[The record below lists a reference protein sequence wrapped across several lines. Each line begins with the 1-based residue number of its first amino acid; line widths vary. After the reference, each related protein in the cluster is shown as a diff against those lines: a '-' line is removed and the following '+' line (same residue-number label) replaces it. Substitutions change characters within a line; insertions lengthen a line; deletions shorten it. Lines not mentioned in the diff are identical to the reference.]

1 MDCPFDSAILLEA
14 ALSRASVNQSFNA
27 PIVSPWTIVLRTK
40 SANMETGN
48 MIKVSAVPKRR
59 WGLARGKRNTKQLW
73 KQEPPLILAVF
84 PQMNK
89 LPTQRDPTSEAI
101 AITW

>member
-14 ALSRASVNQSFNA
+14 ALSRVNVNQSFNA
-27 PIVSPWTIVLRTK
+27 RIVSPWTIVIRTK
-40 SANMETGN
+40 NANMETGN

-59 WGLARGKRNTKQLW
+59 CGLARGKRSTKQLW

-84 PQMNK
+84 PQMDK
-89 LPTQRDPTSEAI
+89 LPPQRETTSEAI
-101 AITW
+101 AIT